1 MADSQSLVGQTV
13 SHYRILEK
21 LGGGGMGVVYKAED
35 TDLGRFVALKFL
47 PDQFANDPQA
57 LERFRREAR
66 AASALNH
73 PNICTI
79 YEISKH
85 EAQPFIAMEFLD
97 GQTLKHVIAGHPMEL
112 EQLLQVAIE
121 VTDALDAAHSEGIV
135 HRDIKPANI
144 FLTKRGHAKILDFG
158 LAKLWPLGTISR
170 PSAMTTVTAEDPLTR
185 PGTALGTLVYMSP
198 EQMRGEEL
206 DPRTDLFSFGLV
218 LYEMATGRRA
228 FRGSTTGVIT
238 DGILNRAPVPAGRVN
253 PDLPPKLD
261 EIIDKALEKDRKL
274 RYQTARDLRADL
286 QRVIRDTDSA
296 NRSAVSKIV
305 PAVRARPWSRSK
317 TALAICGLAVAA
329 VLYGL
334 DVGGWRAR
342 LPGRISPA
350 PIQSLAVLP
359 LANLSDDPAQEYFA
373 DGMTE
378 QLITDL
384 GQIRAL
390 RVISRTSVMHYR
402 GTQKTVPEIAR
413 ELHVDAVVEGSV
425 VRSGSRVRI
434 MAQLIEARSDQ
445 HLWAKSYER
454 ELRDVLAM
462 QDEVAEAIAVEIRVQ
477 LTPQESASLTKRRP
491 VDPKTYEAYLRG
503 RYLWNKRTPGD
514 LRRAI
519 DEFEKAIDLDPT
531 YPMAWAGLADGY
543 SLLSDYD
550 EQAPLETMPLA
561 RAAAEKAL
569 ELDDALGE
577 PRATL
582 ANIEWT
588 YDWNASAA
596 ETDFERAI
604 ALRPNYASAH
614 QWYGMYLCNRER
626 FDDGIAELE
635 RAQALD
641 PLSLVI
647 EVNAAR
653 CRYYAR
659 RFDQAVELLEP
670 LGQREPSYWIVHA
683 ILGQTYL
690 AMGRLA
696 NAIRELERACTLLPE
711 SPRNLGVLGD
721 AYGRLGRRADA
732 LKLTGQLTRLSGKRY
747 VPPIYRAMVYLGLG
761 ERDRAMEFLEKAYN
775 DRSDWMVLLNTD
787 PEFDSLR
794 SDPRFRD
801 LLHRIVPLPKKA
813 KNLQTEPRAIEL
825 ASTGTQRLT
834 GWNRVTK
841 LFGTFPA
848 WLDSRRGA
856 RYGPRQAT
864 KSSLQRGDP
873 TRVREGPSNAEEDEE
888 ENKIERGARSD

>member
-1 MADSQSLVGQTV
+1 MAESQSLIGQTI
-13 SHYRILEK
+13 SHYRIIEK
-21 LGGGGMGVVYKAED
+21 LGGGGMGVVYKAQD
-35 TDLGRFVALKFL
+35 TRLDRFVALKFL
-47 PDQFANDPQA
+47 PEALAHDRQA
-57 LERFRREAR
+57 MERFRREAK

-79 YEISKH
+79 HDIGE
-85 EAQPFIAMEFLD
+85 ENGRAFIAMEFLD
-97 GQTLKHVIAGHPMEL
+97 GATLKHTITGRPLDNETLLSLAIDIA
-112 EQLLQVAIE
+112 
-121 VTDALDAAHSEGIV
+121 DALDAAHAGGIV
-135 HRDIKPANI
+135 HRDVKPANI
-144 FLTKRGHAKILDFG
+144 FVIKRGHAKILDFG
-158 LAKLWPLGTISR
+158 LAKIELRTHSPIPIGAENTQTATTI
-170 PSAMTTVTAEDPLTR
+170 ADEHLTS
-185 PGTALGTLVYMSP
+185 PGTALGTVAYMSP
-198 EQMRGEEL
+198 EQVRGEEL

-286 QRVIRDTDSA
+286 QRVIRDTDSTY
-296 NRSAVSKIV
+296 RSAVSKIV
-305 PAVRARPWSRSK
+305 PAVRVRPWSRSK

-342 LPGRISPA
+342 LPGRISSA
-350 PIQSLAVLP
+350 AIQSLAVLP
-359 LANLSDDPAQEYFA
+359 LVNLSDDPAQEYFA

-384 GQIRAL
+384 GQISAL

-402 GTQKTVPEIAR
+402 GTHKTVPEIAR

-425 VRSGSRVRI
+425 ERSGSRVRI
-434 MAQLIEARSDQ
+434 MAQLIEAQSDQ

-561 RAAAEKAL
+561 RSAAEKAL
-569 ELDDALGE
+569 GLDDALGE

-614 QWYGMYLCNRER
+614 QWYGMYLCNRQR
-626 FDDGIAELE
+626 FDEGIAELE
-635 RAQALD
+635 RAHALD

-647 EVNAAR
+647 EVNGAR

-670 LGQREPSYWIVHA
+670 LGQREPNYWIVHA

-696 NAIRELERACTLLPE
+696 DAIRELERACTLLPE

-761 ERDRAMEFLEKAYN
+761 ERDRVMEFLEKAYN

-813 KNLQTEPRAIEL
+813 KNLD
-825 ASTGTQRLT
+825 
-834 GWNRVTK
+834 K
-841 LFGTFPA
+841 LNIAP
-848 WLDSRRGA
+848 WS
-856 RYGPRQAT
+856 
-864 KSSLQRGDP
+864 
-873 TRVREGPSNAEEDEE
+873 
-888 ENKIERGARSD
+888 